1 MAVSTK
7 FRKFLWGIFIFLL
20 FLFLF
25 VPMVLYWLFG
35 FSLAY
40 PFEED
45 VAVIED
51 VAPLAL

>member
-1 MAVSTK
+1 MSVK
-7 FRKFLWGIFIFLL
+7 FKKFLWGIFIFLM
-20 FLFLF
+20 FMFLF
-25 VPMVLYWLFG
+25 VPMFLYWFFG

-45 VAVIED
+45 VLVED

>member
-7 FRKFLWGIFIFLL
+7 FRKFLWGIFVFVM
-20 FLFLF
+20 FLFFF

-40 PFEED
+40 PFEEAAAD
-45 VAVIED
+45 AVEVI
-51 VAPLAL
+51 PLAA